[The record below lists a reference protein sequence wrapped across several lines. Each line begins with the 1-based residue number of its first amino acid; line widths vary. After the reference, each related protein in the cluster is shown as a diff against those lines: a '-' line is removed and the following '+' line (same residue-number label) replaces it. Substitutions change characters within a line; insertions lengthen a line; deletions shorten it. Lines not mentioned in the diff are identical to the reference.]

1 MLEPVPIAIGTG
13 FLFPSSEKMIVLES
27 HTVNE
32 PQSNTRLVDYCIGLF
47 PQLPTRN
54 AVKKAMKRDELL
66 LNEVIGTT
74 GMWVKQNDIIEL
86 VDPRKR
92 LPKPFPLAINVVHE
106 EDGFAVVFKPAGL
119 VVSGNLHR
127 TLENALID
135 QLTPSKAADGLK
147 WARPVHRLDGPTSGL
162 VILAKTLSAHHHFGK
177 QFEERTIKKEYHAVV
192 QGCPENQLISFPVD
206 GKQAQSKLA
215 VLSTVP
221 SLQNE
226 HISLVKLEPKT
237 GRTHQLRIHC
247 AEIGHPMV
255 GDQLYGES
263 GNVMKH
269 KGLFLAATSLAFEHP
284 ETGDLVTISVPIP
297 VKFQALLEREERRF
311 KRFHDNEK
319 LKPI

>member
-1 MLEPVPIAIGTG
+1 
-13 FLFPSSEKMIVLES
+13 MIVLES
-27 HTVNE
+27 HTVS
-32 PQSNTRLVDYCIGLF
+32 QSVSNVRLVDYCIGLF

-54 AVKKAMKRDELL
+54 AVKKAMKREEVL

-74 GMWVKQNDIIEL
+74 GMWVKQNDVIQF
-86 VDPRKR
+86 VDPRNR
-92 LPKPFPLAINVVHE
+92 LPKPFPLVIDVVHE
-106 EDGFAVVFKPAGL
+106 EDDFAIVFKPAGL

-135 QLTPSKAADGLK
+135 QLTPSKAADVFK
-147 WARPVHRLDGPTSGL
+147 WARPVHRLDGATSGL

-177 QFEERTIKKEYHAVV
+177 QFEARTIQKEYHAVV
-192 QGCPENQLISFPVD
+192 QGSPKNQVISLPVD
-206 GKQAQSKLA
+206 GKSAESSLL

-226 HISLVKLEPKT
+226 HLSLVKLSPKT

-247 AEIGHPMV
+247 AEIGHPIV

-269 KGLFLAATSLAFEHP
+269 KGLFLAATSLTFEHP
-284 ETGDLVTISVPIP
+284 KSGNAMTVSAPIP
-297 VKFQALLEREERRF
+297 IKFHALLEREERRF
-311 KRFHDNEK
+311 NRFHEK
-319 LKPI
+319 E

>member
-1 MLEPVPIAIGTG
+1 
-13 FLFPSSEKMIVLES
+13 MIVLES
-27 HTVNE
+27 HTVS
-32 PQSNTRLVDYCIGLF
+32 QSVSNVRLVDYCIGLF

-54 AVKKAMKRDELL
+54 AVKKAMKREEVL

-74 GMWVKQNDIIEL
+74 GMWVKQNDVIQF

-92 LPKPFPLAINVVHE
+92 LPKPFPLVIDVVHE
-106 EDGFAVVFKPAGL
+106 EDDFAIVFKPAGL

-135 QLTPSKAADGLK
+135 QLTPSKAADGFK
-147 WARPVHRLDGPTSGL
+147 WARPVHRLDGATSGL

-177 QFEERTIKKEYHAVV
+177 QFEARTIQKEYHAVV
-192 QGCPENQLISFPVD
+192 QGSPKNQMISLPVD
-206 GKQAQSKLA
+206 GKSAESSLS

-226 HISLVKLEPKT
+226 HLSLVKLSPKT

-247 AEIGHPMV
+247 AEIGHPIV

-269 KGLFLAATSLAFEHP
+269 KGLFLAATSLTFEHP
-284 ETGDLVTISVPIP
+284 KSGNAMTVSAPIP
-297 VKFQALLEREERRF
+297 IKFHALLEREERRF
-311 KRFHDNEK
+311 NRFHKKE
-319 LKPI
+319 